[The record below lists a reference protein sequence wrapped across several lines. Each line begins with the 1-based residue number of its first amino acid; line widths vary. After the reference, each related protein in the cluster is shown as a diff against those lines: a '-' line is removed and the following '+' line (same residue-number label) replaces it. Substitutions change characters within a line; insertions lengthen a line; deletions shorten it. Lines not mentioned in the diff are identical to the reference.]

1 MEEEKNVAVL
11 PSQTAEEAEI
21 RPCVKEKTDALREQ
35 STEKTASPPEKS
47 TLAPESS
54 ALAPE
59 ASAFAPESSAFP
71 PESSALAP
79 ESSALAMENVE
90 TPLKNADVAEKET
103 GSVFSQILKAVLL
116 FLGLFAGIIYA
127 VWILDGVSERWTEG
141 LEKLALGEI
150 YGGRGDIRVVAM
162 DGDDG
167 LAPEPKPDFPTEEP
181 VETDALP
188 STERNGGVEIV
199 AADLSAKAE
208 NGLTLVNETPYTP
221 ELTADSERAVPP
233 LQSLYE
239 EYGSDAPVVLILH
252 THATEAYAPD
262 GAKYV
267 SEEAYRSEIPTESVL
282 AVGRTLAET
291 LTEQGINVLFCE
303 ELFDAGD
310 FSAAYY
316 NASLKIREYKNEYPS
331 ISYIF
336 DLHRDSIPQAGSQAG
351 AQEGGERTL
360 RPVTTIDGAACA
372 QIMIVVGTDHG
383 GSGHVGWTD
392 NFQLACRLQ
401 SRIASVYDSLMRPI
415 NLRSASF
422 NEQYAKGSL
431 LFEMGAVGSS
441 LKEACNSARI
451 LGKFLAEEIVG
462 DAAS

>member
-1 MEEEKNVAVL
+1 MEEEKNVAML
-11 PSQTAEEAEI
+11 PSQTMEEAEI
-21 RPCVKEKTDALREQ
+21 RPFVKEEAGML
-35 STEKTASPPEKS
+35 EKSEISPEKS
-47 TLAPESS
+47 TLLSEQPEISS
-54 ALAPE
+54 QQPE
-59 ASAFAPESSAFP
+59 IFPEPSKFSIER
-71 PESSALAP
+71 PEIQP
-79 ESSALAMENVE
+79 ENVE
-90 TPLKNADVAEKET
+90 TPLKSADAAEKEV
-103 GSVFSQILKAVLL
+103 GSVFPQILKAGLL
-116 FLGLFAGIIYA
+116 FLGLFAGIVYA
-127 VWILDGVSERWTEG
+127 VWILDVVSERLTEG

-150 YGGRGDIRVVAM
+150 YGGGDDIRVVAAM

-167 LAPEPKPDFPTEEP
+167 LPPETKPDFSTEAP

-188 STERNGGVEIV
+188 ATERNGGVEII

-208 NGLTLVNETPYTP
+208 NGLVLINETPYTP
-221 ELTADSERAVPP
+221 ELTAASERAVPP

-239 EYGSDAPVVLILH
+239 EYGADAPVVLILH
-252 THATEAYAPD
+252 THATESYAPA
-262 GAKYV
+262 GANDV
-267 SEEAYRSEIPTESVL
+267 SEEAYRSENPTESVL

-316 NASLKIREYKNEYPS
+316 NASLKIREYQKEYPS

-336 DLHRDSIPQAGSQAG
+336 DLHRDSISQAG
-351 AQEGGERTL
+351 GEQTL
-360 RPVTTIDGAACA
+360 RPATTIDGAACA

-383 GSGHVGWTD
+383 GSGHVGWMD

-401 SRIASVYDSLMRPI
+401 SRITSVYDSLMRPI

-441 LKEACNSARI
+441 LEEACNSARI

>member
-11 PSQTAEEAEI
+11 PSQTMEEAEI
-21 RPCVKEKTDALREQ
+21 RPFVKEETGMLEQ
-35 STEKTASPPEKS
+35 SEISPEKS
-47 TLAPESS
+47 KLLSEQPEIFSQQS
-54 ALAPE
+54 EIFPE
-59 ASAFAPESSAFP
+59 PSKLSIERPELPTEDA
-71 PESSALAP
+71 
-79 ESSALAMENVE
+79 E

-103 GSVFSQILKAVLL
+103 GSVFSQILKAGLL

-127 VWILDGVSERWTEG
+127 VWILDGVSERLTEG

-150 YGGRGDIRVVAM
+150 YGGGNDIRVVAVM

-167 LAPEPKPDFPTEEP
+167 LPPETKPDFSTEEP

-188 STERNGGVEIV
+188 STERSGGVEIV

-252 THATEAYAPD
+252 THATESYAPD

-316 NASLKIREYKNEYPS
+316 NASLKIREYLKEYPS

-336 DLHRDSIPQAGSQAG
+336 DLHRDSIPQTGSQAG
-351 AQEGGERTL
+351 AQEDGERTL

-401 SRIASVYDSLMRPI
+401 SRIAAVYDSLMRPI